1 MKTLGNKV
9 EKLILIHFWNLTSL
23 RPRYWGLLLFLLL
36 FLLLL
41 LRKPLFILCVYVPEH
56 MYVQHECTRPSRGQK
71 RVLDTLELELQV
83 AVNFH
88 TGAGLNLGPL
98 QDSNLSRPC

>member
-23 RPRYWGLLLFLLL
+23 RPRFWGLLLFLLL

-41 LRKPLFILCVYVPEH
+41 LRKPLFILCVYVPKY
-56 MYVQHECTRPSRGQK
+56 MYVHHELTRPSRGQK
-71 RVLDTLELELQV
+71 RVLNTLELELHV
-83 AVNFH
+83 VVNFH
-88 TGAGLNLGPL
+88 MGAGN
-98 QDSNLSRPC
+98 

>member
-1 MKTLGNKV
+1 MELDKSKTKV
-9 EKLILIHFWNLTSL
+9 L
-23 RPRYWGLLLFLLL
+23 GLLLFLLL

-56 MYVQHECTRPSRGQK
+56 MYVHHECTRPSRGQK

-83 AVNFH
+83 AVNFY

-98 QDSNLSRPC
+98 QGSNLSRPC